1 MPQIFSTNLHPSGN
15 ILLWQADEE
24 LDWFKEQLDLVPDLW
39 VEYDSLA
46 NQAIRYRWLA
56 SRFAV
61 QQVTQQSPLELIK
74 DQSGRPYLGVERK
87 PLSLSHCEGF
97 VAAIHADVSVGIDV
111 ERISS
116 RVQKIKDYFMRDEEL
131 DLLGEENEPLILAW
145 SAKESIFKWFGEKHL
160 GYKSQLCIRS
170 IDFAEQVM
178 EIEINTKDHSLIQ
191 PVFFRQDSDKVLTW
205 TVGEIGGY
213 TGSCS

>member
-1 MPQIFSTNLHPSGN
+1 MPQIFTTSLHPSGN
-15 ILLWQADEE
+15 LLLWNAEEE
-24 LDWFKEQLDLVPDLW
+24 LVWFKDQLDLSPSLW
-39 VEYDSLA
+39 KEYGSLV
-46 NQAIRYRWLA
+46 NDTIRYRWLA
-56 SRFAV
+56 SRYAV
-61 QQVTQQSPLELIK
+61 QQVSQQSPLELIK
-74 DQSGRPYLGVERK
+74 DHLGRPYLGVERK
-87 PLSLSHCEGF
+87 PLSISHCDGF

-116 RVQKIKDYFMRDEEL
+116 RAQKIKNYILREEEL
-131 DLLGEENEPLILAW
+131 RLLGEENEALIHAW
-145 SAKESIFKWFGEKHL
+145 SAKESLYKWFGEKHL

-170 IDFAEQVM
+170 IDFVGQ
-178 EIEINTKDHSLIQ
+178 EIEIEIKANDLNLMQ